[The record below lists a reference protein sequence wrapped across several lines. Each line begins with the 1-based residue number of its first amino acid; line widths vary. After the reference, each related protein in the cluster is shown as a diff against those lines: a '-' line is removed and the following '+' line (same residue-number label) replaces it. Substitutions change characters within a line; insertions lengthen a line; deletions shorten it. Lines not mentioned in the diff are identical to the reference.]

1 MRPYPHT
8 ATQVQEEFV
17 LRGLEREVEDGV
29 IDASAVRKCPAAS
42 RRIPLTAR
50 PAAKTRYLHNQGI
63 CYAYRRIASH
73 RIAPAAPT
81 AAPTTA
87 ALTMLP
93 SPSSLLLLS
102 RLCY

>member
-42 RRIPLTAR
+42 RRIPLTAQPSGENKVSAQPR
-50 PAAKTRYLHNQGI
+50 HLL
-63 CYAYRRIASH
+63 RI
-73 RIAPAAPT
+73 
-81 AAPTTA
+81 
-87 ALTMLP
+87 
-93 SPSSLLLLS
+93 
-102 RLCY
+102 